1 MEEILKEI
9 YQVSPYLRF
18 KNLTDFDE
26 GEVGFPIYGE
36 ITMKGVDLLV
46 KKFITHFNDET
57 VFFDLGSGLGK
68 MVAHIGLKYKVKKSV
83 GIEYSKERYNGSL
96 HIKEKFFPTE
106 NNIIFINDNFM
117 DTDISDATVI
127 YLDNTALPNNL
138 IEKLYDEIPVGCLL
152 LYKKSLRF
160 IPLKLQNK
168 GIDVVERT
176 YNQNDLYWII
186 KQ

>member
-9 YQVSPYLRF
+9 YKVSPYLRF

-68 MVAHIGLKYKVKKSV
+68 MVSHIGLKYKVKKSV

-127 YLDNTALPNNL
+127 YIDNLVMSIPIINKLVNILP
-138 IEKLYDEIPVGCLL
+138 KGCLIICRR
-152 LYKKSLRF
+152 KPTVF
-160 IPLKLQNK
+160 EFK
-168 GIDVVERT
+168 GVDDDKFLTT
-176 YNQNDLYWII
+176 YHNTKIFHLI
-186 KQ
+186 KE